1 MVALLALAGCAQP
14 PKKQAYDVELSSRIH
29 TVLLA
34 QVPNQQS
41 FTTTR
46 NWWFI
51 PPGNLGAPF
60 VVAAVADTLISTE
73 RVTAA
78 LDAKQTRLQDR
89 FSEMLRD
96 GLNAQGY
103 ETRTVVLPAADEPDK
118 LLPLLR
124 QYGPADAALGPDKLL
139 PLLRQYGPADAA
151 LVVMLKGYVSWTEAP
166 AKPAQDQPRADFFPL
181 LDVTARAFDL
191 GSGAI
196 LYEDRFVYG
205 RADQQAG
212 AMHFP
217 IDPKYGF
224 AGVGDVVADPARLR
238 EGWIAG
244 MRMIA
249 DKILTDLKR
258 KPSED

>member
-51 PPGNLGAPF
+51 PPGNLGVPF
-60 VVAAVADTLISTE
+60 AVAAVADTLIGTE

-103 ETRTVVLPAADEPDK
+103 ETRTVVLPAADE
-118 LLPLLR
+118 
-124 QYGPADAALGPDKLL
+124 PDKLL

-224 AGVGDVVADPARLR
+224 AGVGDGVADPARLR